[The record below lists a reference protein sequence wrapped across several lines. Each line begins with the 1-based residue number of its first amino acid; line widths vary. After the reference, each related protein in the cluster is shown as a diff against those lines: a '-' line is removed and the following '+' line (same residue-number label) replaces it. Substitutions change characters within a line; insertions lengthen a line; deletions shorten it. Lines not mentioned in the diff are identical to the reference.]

1 MFNRSDIDDDFWEQ
15 LEEALI
21 VSDVGLKTTMR
32 MLDKIQAQV
41 DEQSISEPSDVKALM
56 REEISTMLKDRS
68 EVEPIPS
75 DIPVVLLVVGVNG
88 SGKTTSI
95 AKMVKTAKDEGRN
108 VMLAAADTFRA
119 GAIDQLAA
127 HAEKI
132 GVRCIKS
139 QWGGDSAAVSSDAI
153 ESAKAKG
160 YDIVI
165 IDTAGRMQNKTNL
178 MEEPH

>member
-68 EVEPIPS
+68 EV
-75 DIPVVLLVVGVNG
+75 VHN
-88 SGKTTSI
+88 
-95 AKMVKTAKDEGRN
+95 
-108 VMLAAADTFRA
+108 
-119 GAIDQLAA
+119 
-127 HAEKI
+127 
-132 GVRCIKS
+132 
-139 QWGGDSAAVSSDAI
+139 
-153 ESAKAKG
+153 
-160 YDIVI
+160 
-165 IDTAGRMQNKTNL
+165 
-178 MEEPH
+178 